1 MWLGLEKSAG
11 SWVGVRR
18 GDPALLLFF
27 FFSYPPPRQLRDSGI
42 LATRWSKRSCAP
54 SVRAWVRERAGT
66 T

>member
-18 GDPALLLFF
+18 WAPALFL

-42 LATRWSKRSCAP
+42 LATRLVEACLRTQCACM
-54 SVRAWVRERAGT
+54 GL
-66 T
+66 